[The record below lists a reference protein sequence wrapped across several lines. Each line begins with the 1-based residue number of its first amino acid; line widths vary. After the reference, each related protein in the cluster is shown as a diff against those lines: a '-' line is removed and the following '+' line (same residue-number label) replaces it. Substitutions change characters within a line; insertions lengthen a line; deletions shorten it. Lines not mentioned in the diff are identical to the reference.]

1 MADDGEQQAARS
13 SGSGAGANLISPE
26 SKIFQNLHVLEPP
39 AGGKNLSKI
48 CWPDQDLQHQNLH
61 EINQNT
67 YLRQVGDLLFPA
79 HE

>member
-67 YLRQVGDLLFPA
+67 YLR
-79 HE
+79 